1 MVNFILYVFY
11 HNKKN
16 LKIKKN
22 YRSMDTEKKHLIK
35 LNMIK
40 RSRLVIHMNFL
51 DLTNDIYKNSTAHII
66 LKEERFLF
74 L

>member
-1 MVNFILYVFY
+1 
-11 HNKKN
+11 
-16 LKIKKN
+16 
-22 YRSMDTEKKHLIK
+22 MDTEKKHLIK

-66 LKEERFLF
+66 LKEERLLF